1 MIYIKLHISKNT
13 SGVHYMAHFK
23 DIVPAIPLSNSVT
36 SIQNGLS
43 EILYLKHRARA
54 RN

>member
-1 MIYIKLHISKNT
+1 
-13 SGVHYMAHFK
+13 MAHFK

-54 RN
+54 RNWLKNLHVGVLCLRTQ